1 VEDKEMKKL
10 IIGLLLIVSL
20 VALLG
25 SGGCIRR
32 NLSEAA
38 GPLETRTF
46 EYTGFTGVD
55 VGSAMDL
62 DITYADTFSVKITA
76 GKQLFDHIRVVK
88 DGDVL
93 KVYTEGWSISWWWGQ
108 TTPRVSVTMPKL
120 ASLYLSGASE
130 GDVNG
135 FKSTTD
141 FSLHVSGASG
151 ADLDMETG
159 RFTAEVSGA
168 SNVKGRLTADGSDIE
183 VSGASDFDLTGKGGN
198 TKLKCSGASTA
209 SLRYFEVEDADVVCS
224 GASNG
229 SLNISGRLDAE
240 LSGASDF
247 NYYGSPTLGDIE
259 VSGAS
264 DLNNKTH

>member
-1 VEDKEMKKL
+1 MKMKK
-10 IIGLLLIVSL
+10 IIIVIALIVL
-20 VALLG
+20 AAVLLG

-46 EYTGFTGVD
+46 DYTGFTGVD
-55 VGSAMDL
+55 VGSAMNL
-62 DITYADTFSVKITA
+62 DVTYADTFSVKITA

-88 DGDVL
+88 DGDIL
-93 KVYTEGWSISWWWGQ
+93 KVYTDGWSINWWWGQ
-108 TTPRVSVTMPKL
+108 TTPRVSITMPKL
-120 ASLYLSGASE
+120 ASLHLSGASE

-141 FSLHVSGASG
+141 FGLYVSGASN

-168 SNVKGRLTADGSDIE
+168 SNVKGRLTAASSNIE
-183 VSGASDFDLTGKGGN
+183 VSGASDFDLTGKGGDIS
-198 TKLKCSGASTA
+198 LRCSGASTA
-209 SLRYFEVEDADVVCS
+209 SLRYFEVEDADVVCT
-224 GASNG
+224 GASDG

-240 LSGASDF
+240 LSGSSDF
-247 NYYGSPTLGDIE
+247 NYYGSPTLGRIE

-264 DLNNKTH
+264 DLNNKTHKD